1 MWPIPLC
8 YEKKGEGMAELNR
21 STQYWCVG
29 CMKQKDKTGFI
40 QSLNPYHNKY
50 LPLCRACVNVRY
62 EEYHKK
68 LKSEGAAL
76 WCLCAEMGYPVI
88 REYYNIAMGRR
99 KDTTVAKQNLFM
111 LYHNTLKELGFVIEG
126 FWQSDMKL
134 SDFVD
139 TGTEREEAEDKPP
152 LDLTEMER
160 LWGKFEVEDYELLN
174 AFFDMY
180 TQDLPNMDT
189 ALELR
194 YRDLCKAELR
204 KRKADENG
212 DIGEITKAE
221 ESLRKNMALLKLDK
235 FQDNKQSE
243 VEKHIER
250 MCWMVENTKP
260 CECEDLEK
268 YKDFSGFGI
277 KWAEIMRC
285 MRNLLAGT
293 RDYPEIQKGEE

>member
-1 MWPIPLC
+1 
-8 YEKKGEGMAELNR
+8 MAEFNR
-21 STQYWCVG
+21 NTQAWCVG
-29 CMKQKDKTGFI
+29 CMTSKENKYFI
-40 QSLNPYHNKY
+40 QSLNPRHNRL
-50 LPLCRACVNVRY
+50 LPLCRSCLNARFK
-62 EEYHKK
+62 EYQEA
-68 LKSEGAAL
+68 LKSEGGAL

-88 REYYNIAMGRR
+88 REYYNIALGR
-99 KDTTVAKQNLFM
+99 KDKMQNGATLFM
-111 LYHNTLKELGFVIEG
+111 AYHNTLKELGFQIEG
-126 FWQSDMKL
+126 FWQSDMEL

-139 TGTEREEAEDKPP
+139 MGVEREEKADKP
-152 LDLTEMER
+152 LDLAEMER
-160 LWGKFEVEDYELLN
+160 LWGKFEATDYELLN
-174 AFFDMY
+174 SFFDMY

-235 FQDNKQSE
+235 FQDNKQSD

-285 MRNLLAGT
+285 MRNLICGS

>member
-1 MWPIPLC
+1 
-8 YEKKGEGMAELNR
+8 MAEFNR
-21 STQYWCVG
+21 TKENWCPS
-29 CMKQKDKTGFI
+29 CQTAKENKYFI
-40 QSLNPYHNKY
+40 QSLSPVHDRF
-50 LPLCRACVNVRY
+50 LPLCRTCLTARFKTYKNV
-62 EEYHKK
+62 
-68 LKSEGAAL
+68 LNSDGGAL
-76 WCLCAEMGYPVI
+76 WCVCSEMSYPVI
-88 REYYNIAMGRR
+88 KKYYDMALE
-99 KDTTVAKQNLFM
+99 KQDNDNRNLFM
-111 LYHNTLKELGFVIEG
+111 IYHSILKDEGFQVNG
-126 FWQSDMKL
+126 FWQSDLMLDDIVEL
-134 SDFVD
+134 STKTD
-139 TGTEREEAEDKPP
+139 EMAEDKEKAI
-152 LDLTEMER
+152 DLAEQER
-160 LWGKFEVEDYELLN
+160 IWGKFEEEDYELLN
-174 AFFDMY
+174 SFFDMY
-180 TQDLPNMDT
+180 TQDLPNMDA

-212 DIGEITKAE
+212 DISEISKAE

-285 MRNLLAGT
+285 MRNLIANT

>member
-1 MWPIPLC
+1 M
-8 YEKKGEGMAELNR
+8 
-21 STQYWCVG
+21 
-29 CMKQKDKTGFI
+29 
-40 QSLNPYHNKY
+40 
-50 LPLCRACVNVRY
+50 
-62 EEYHKK
+62 
-68 LKSEGAAL
+68 
-76 WCLCAEMGYPVI
+76 
-88 REYYNIAMGRR
+88 
-99 KDTTVAKQNLFM
+99 
-111 LYHNTLKELGFVIEG
+111 
-126 FWQSDMKL
+126 
-134 SDFVD
+134 D
-139 TGTEREEAEDKPP
+139 TGKEREETEDKPP

-285 MRNLLAGT
+285 MRNLIANT